1 MGSVWRA
8 DRPQRGRFRQFTQ
21 CDIDI
26 LGDATNMAEIE
37 LILATTT
44 ALGKICPDNAFTVR
58 INDREIL
65 KGMALYAGFPEDST
79 EQVFITLDKLDKIG
93 MEGVQTEL
101 RENGFSENSIERYS
115 QLLSGITEGSD
126 GVRRLGETLKGVLPD
141 GVAENLAYIMDTVQG
156 AMAAD
161 ADCRLVF
168 DPNLVRGMGYYT
180 GTIFEVAVEGL
191 GYSVA
196 GGGRYDKMIGK
207 FTGMD
212 TPACGFSI
220 GFERIVGM
228 LMDAGFT
235 VPGSEKKQ
243 VYLYEKGLSQEAL
256 AAVLKEAM
264 EARKGGERILV
275 VQMNK
280 NKKFQ
285 KEQLAKEGYTEF
297 KEFYREALKK

>member
-1 MGSVWRA
+1 
-8 DRPQRGRFRQFTQ
+8 
-21 CDIDI
+21 
-26 LGDATNMAEIE
+26 MAEIE

-44 ALGKICPDNAFTVR
+44 ALGKICKDEKFTVR

-65 KGMALYAGFPEDST
+65 KAMALYSGFPEESM

-93 MEGVQTEL
+93 MDGVKEEL
-101 RENGFSENSIERYS
+101 SQNGFSHESIEKYTE
-115 QLLSGITEGSD
+115 LLSSVTNDSQ
-126 GVRRLGETLKGVLPD
+126 GVCKLGQALDGVLPER
-141 GVAENLAYIMDTVQG
+141 VAANLAHIMDTVTEVL
-156 AMAAD
+156 D
-161 ADCRLVF
+161 VEADCRLVF
-168 DPNLVRGMGYYT
+168 DPTLVRGMGYYT
-180 GTIFEVAVEGL
+180 GTIFEVSVEGL

-235 VPGSEKKQ
+235 VPGEGEKTA
-243 VYLYEKGLSQEAL
+243 YLFEKGLDPEAL
-256 AAVLKEAM
+256 AAVIKEAM
-264 EARKGGERILV
+264 KARKGGARILV
-275 VQMNK
+275 AQMNK

-285 KEQLAKEGYTEF
+285 KEQLSKEGYTEF
-297 KEFYREALKK
+297 KEFYKEALKK